1 MVGRRR
7 GGFTPFTMNA
17 VQPQEQDALRALRL
31 ELRALGGSAP
41 SALATLAPKL
51 AKALDVDG
59 AFAFSLQEEAGGF
72 RLGHG
77 SEVGTDG
84 VLQTLDALFRS
95 HDPSAWMWL
104 APPRPAA
111 SERNRVRGRD
121 ELEARQGDGPT
132 ALVNALLERFGLSRA
147 ALMRVVVCRG
157 ESTLAHVAVFRHG
170 SLGQHHR
177 EGLQS
182 LVSPLAER
190 LTRDHA
196 VSEMTHAS
204 LQSRL
209 SAIGAPAWMVSS
221 TLHIE
226 QANTAGLAQL
236 ERDRNQ
242 TLERIRIA
250 VQLRRDAAGLS
261 VTPLARA
268 GAPVA
273 YLLVQRT

>member
-1 MVGRRR
+1 MVVTGR

-17 VQPQEQDALRALRL
+17 ALPLVHDHLRALRL
-31 ELRALGGSAP
+31 ELRALGGCAP

-51 AKALDVDG
+51 ARALDVDG
-59 AFAFSLQEEAGGF
+59 AFAFSIQQEGDGF

-77 SEVGTDG
+77 SEVGTEG

-104 APPRPAA
+104 APPRPSAA
-111 SERNRVRGRD
+111 DRNRVRARD
-121 ELEARQGDGPT
+121 ELEGRHDDAAKT
-132 ALVNALLERFGLSRA
+132 LVDALLERFGLTRSG
-147 ALMRVVVCRG
+147 LMRVVVCRG
-157 ESTLAHVAVFRHG
+157 ETPLAHVAVFRHG
-170 SLGQHHR
+170 PLGPQHR

-196 VSEMTHAS
+196 VSEATHVS

-209 SAIGAPAWMVSS
+209 AAIGAPAWLVSS

-226 QANTAGLAQL
+226 HANTAGLAQL

-250 VQLRRDAAGLS
+250 VQLRRDAAGLA
-261 VTPLARA
+261 VTPLVRA

-273 YLLVQRT
+273 YLLVQRA

>member
-1 MVGRRR
+1 
-7 GGFTPFTMNA
+7 MNA
-17 VQPQEQDALRALRL
+17 VSSQAPDGLRALRL
-31 ELRALGGSAP
+31 ELRALGGCAP

-51 AKALDVDG
+51 ARALDVDG
-59 AFAFSLQEEAGGF
+59 AFAFSLHEEAGGF

-104 APPRPAA
+104 APPRPA
-111 SERNRVRGRD
+111 SSDRNRVRARE
-121 ELEARQGDGPT
+121 ELETRHGDGPT
-132 ALVNALLERFGLSRA
+132 TLVSALLERFGLTRA

-157 ESTLAHVAVFRHG
+157 ESALAHVAVFRHG
-170 SLGQHHR
+170 PLGPQHR

-196 VSEMTHAS
+196 VSEATQAS

-209 SAIGAPAWMVSS
+209 SAIGAPAWLVSS

-250 VQLRRDAAGLS
+250 VQLRRDAAGLA

-273 YLLVQRT
+273 YLLVQRA

>member
-1 MVGRRR
+1 
-7 GGFTPFTMNA
+7 MNA
-17 VQPQEQDALRALRL
+17 TLPLAHDPLRSLRL
-31 ELRALGGSAP
+31 ELRALGGCAP

-51 AKALDVDG
+51 ARALDVDG
-59 AFAFSLQEEAGGF
+59 AFAFSLLEVADAAY

-84 VLQTLDALFRS
+84 ALLTLDAQFRG
-95 HDPSAWMWL
+95 PAPTAWTWL

-111 SERNRVRGRD
+111 SDRNRVRARD
-121 ELEARQGDGPT
+121 ELEARHGEG
-132 ALVNALLERFGLSRA
+132 ARAGAKLLLERLGLEGVS
-147 ALMRVVVCRG
+147 LMRVVICHG
-157 ESTLAHVAVFRHG
+157 ETALAYVVVFRHG
-170 SLGQHHR
+170 LLGPKHR

-196 VSEMTHAS
+196 VSEATHAS
-204 LQSRL
+204 VQSRL
-209 SAIGAPAWMVSS
+209 SAIGAPAWLVSS

-226 QANTAGLAQL
+226 HANTAGLAQL
-236 ERDRNQ
+236 ERDRSQ

-250 VQLRRDAAGLS
+250 VQLRRDAAGLA

-273 YLLVQRT
+273 YLLVQRA